1 MKLSASYTC
10 IKGEYSLSASYNC
23 LLHITTINKLRFSL
37 QFNTEKLVGRI
48 PIKMTLNIVK
58 TEFQVKRLTFA
69 TEQAPHMKQ
78 TDDQKK
84 NSLFL

>member
-1 MKLSASYTC
+1 M
-10 IKGEYSLSASYNC
+10 
-23 LLHITTINKLRFSL
+23 
-37 QFNTEKLVGRI
+37 GRI

-78 TDDQKK
+78 TDDQEK
-84 NSLFL
+84 NYLFLYVVISDPRHTECSNLTEAR